1 VQDNSQHAAAFCRL
15 TDHESP
21 ITLPVC
27 PSDSPDP
34 AMPLIANKPKAK
46 KGNAIIGDATDRLLR
61 AAKEKILREKG
72 RIDYDQLRQEGFTA
86 EMIARLKAL

>member
-1 VQDNSQHAAAFCRL
+1 
-15 TDHESP
+15 
-21 ITLPVC
+21 
-27 PSDSPDP
+27 
-34 AMPLIANKPKAK
+34 MPLIANKPKAK

-86 EMIARLKAL
+86 EMIARLKALWSCLAISAELHELFDREPEQGSSFARDL